1 MAQAITPDS
10 ITQHSFGSMKLVQ
23 AVFSA
28 GSADDADWWM
38 SGFIGNVVGFWT
50 QDTDNPTT
58 QVGVGTAA
66 TYTASTGQFLF
77 YPAEDNKSFTLYVMA
92 NG

>member
-1 MAQAITPDS
+1 MAQVIQPDS
-10 ITQHSFGSMKLVQ
+10 ITQHSFGSSKLVQ

-28 GSADDADWWM
+28 GTADDGDWWM
-38 SGFIGNVVGFWT
+38 SGFIGNVIGFWT

-58 QVGVGTAA
+58 QVGVGTACE
-66 TYTASTGQFLF
+66 YTASSGKFLF
-77 YPAEDNKSFTLYVMA
+77 YPAEDNKPFILYVMV